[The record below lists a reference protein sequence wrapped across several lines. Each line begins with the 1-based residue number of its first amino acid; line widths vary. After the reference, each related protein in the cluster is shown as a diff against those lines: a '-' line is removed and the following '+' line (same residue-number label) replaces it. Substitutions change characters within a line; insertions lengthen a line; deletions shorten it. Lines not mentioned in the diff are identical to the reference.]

1 MLKATLSINER
12 KKARRERGW
21 KAGHAFLPPTLGVL
35 ESGVLLY
42 GVFSGLVLAPSPPPV
57 PAASL
62 LLGLV
67 SLPGAP

>member
-1 MLKATLSINER
+1 MRRAIGDGDRPALRLVGSQTWLSR
-12 KKARRERGW
+12 QDPSRPRA
-21 KAGHAFLPPTLGVL
+21 LG
-35 ESGVLLY
+35 Y

-57 PAASL
+57 PAASA